1 MSQPLDT
8 GALDT
13 SSKESAPPSVF
24 GRRRALKLSL
34 LAGGGLLAGLT
45 ALKLTP
51 LRFADYGKLQ
61 LLSVSE
67 ADVLY
72 AFAEAILPSGNGW
85 PTIEQ
90 TQLIQRVDEE
100 LFFIDTASSTDFKAL
115 LMLIEILPFKVGTMS
130 RFTRLS
136 KQERLAFL
144 KASSKDDDDP
154 LSNVA
159 MNGPRSML
167 NYLYYGH
174 ELTWSKV
181 GYDGPFGNLP
191 QRLGEQRLYYR
202 DLKA

>member
-8 GALDT
+8 GALDDT
-13 SSKESAPPSVF
+13 SSKSSAPPSVF
-24 GRRRALKLSL
+24 SRRRALKLSL

-45 ALKLTP
+45 ALKLAP

-72 AFAEAILPSGNGW
+72 AFAEAILPNGDGW

-90 TQLIQRVDEE
+90 TQVIQRVDEE
-100 LFFIDTASSTDFKAL
+100 LFFIDPASSSDFKAL
-115 LMLIEILPFKVGTMS
+115 LMLIEILPFKAGTMS

-136 KQERLAFL
+136 KPERLAFL
-144 KASSKDDDDP
+144 QTSSKGDDP

-202 DLKA
+202 DLRA